1 MAKINRSKP
10 GAAISEY
17 LDRIQQNP
25 DIVRQSLTNEQNNLA
40 REYQAKVN
48 AALKEPIPFESESGF
63 GTQGVDFDLLE
74 GGRIQGDLAFDKDY
88 LNKRRDDYTSF
99 GGDVLRSLGKIG
111 TQLTVGVAA
120 GVATLVD
127 IPSAIYHVA
136 KGDFAENFEQN
147 PVAKYLNQVTDNF
160 EKLLTIQNGNGK
172 ASWLKWLGESSGSI
186 ASTASIMIPGM
197 VLSKVGKGVGAI
209 AGRAIGKFEEGLK
222 FANKLDRVMSA
233 TASEASKRSAIL
245 RIMRQHGANEAIVR
259 QAANAATLDEAVTIA
274 NAFKH
279 SNQFLSALETGAKIS
294 QKVEAA
300 IATVG
305 SRSVETLME
314 MNESMDQLRET
325 YGYGLVKKLDLH
337 RNGQL
342 SLEEDIDL
350 KLIYDIA
357 YDQYLQKNGI
367 SRLDVES
374 MSPEE
379 FAAFNEALDYEAIN
393 IAENFEKYDTLKNRF
408 GSVANSEINTVAL
421 KNMML
426 MLPEYFQFDKVYSLM
441 RNTGIQSAKNGFTK
455 FMADKGSKILYV
467 ASSEG
472 FEEGWQTA
480 ASLRAKDELI
490 KQLDLPD
497 HLYRDEIQKEVIDAA
512 ILGAIGGVAVGVGL
526 PAAYQLKQR
535 LSDRY
540 KLKKAAKEGKE
551 IAEDKLSE
559 EEEQAM
565 TEAENVE
572 VVDTEDVV
580 DVNAKVVEST
590 PIESSEQQN
599 QTEETKIPEPVESP
613 IVADNETEGVLA
625 KKAEEAHK
633 NIEKIELNEMS
644 FSEIEN
650 QLPIT
655 QAISYLVSNLATN
668 SNISNIEDILSK
680 LEDIQSTYIDQNQ
693 DELTRKTFT
702 ELIDE
707 LKKDLPDK
715 ISKNV
720 SEDENRSKANYNAL
734 LLSVNEVFNKFI
746 NQNLEDDLSR
756 IHQEQQIKSND
767 PVIVRNTKG
776 LIGNPITSEQLQYNI
791 LKRLSKQKKYAKYKD
806 VFESK
811 LSQLTEQDRKLF
823 EAVRSEIDI
832 EPYITTLLNDIQ
844 VKSVIGNL
852 IGQTGLTEQIS
863 ETIQD
868 LSVADVV
875 AKKVIN
881 NEQTTEDAKIDV
893 QNSEM
898 SEDSKKQEL
907 QDLEEYQK
915 YKDSLI
921 QVNDLVDRINNGLD
935 IPNDV
940 PNPILAKAIL
950 NSNISNKAELAYRLF
965 KGDLAKY
972 ISNFYKGFKIDTGNK
987 VLLDEI
993 RKEKQKDADIYLAD
1007 KLLNPQKLSDSDIL
1021 NLLQGIKN
1029 PLMLNNK
1036 DVLAFFNENLTKN
1049 ISKYKKSF
1057 LSLYFNMQEEVPSEI
1072 VKEIESFINE
1082 LNTNQITS
1090 STNEAQEL
1098 RDELD
1103 FKEPNNKPIN
1113 QDQISD
1119 FKNIGEQ
1126 IEIDGSKYGFISNGN
1141 EILIY
1146 DYSNSNIIPNNS
1158 FEAGAIVYLMPSTAI
1173 SEKSGIFNFIVDAFG
1188 EKKAVA
1194 FEETDKGINL
1204 YFTNPSSISK
1214 IEKETNDIVEEN
1226 NDFSLDTQSPYER
1239 FKNLFNSY
1247 IPKIK
1252 RSAVNPIQTN
1262 YRVILGE
1269 DYTVYTI
1276 QKNPNAR
1283 GSVEVRLEN
1292 NKTNQVEILRPEDI
1306 AQYFE
1311 DNNIDVSLLMN
1322 PKQDGLIIREFEL
1335 VPSINAYS
1343 NPEIEVSSD
1352 DFNIEDLPADTRS
1365 YYKEIFSFWSNILNK
1380 GINRG
1385 NFQVGYYE
1393 EAYDS
1398 KDRNIKELADLINDS
1413 DIVSVDKFSEYLEK
1427 FLSDG
1432 DKDAKL
1438 KALMEFPFNIT
1449 YTDGKI
1455 SSTVRV
1461 QNSYE
1466 VIDGKNIERINIR
1479 KELVKALWYKQNI
1492 DPNFEI
1498 DVNPISFSTQRVKS
1512 KNVTSPKTKVSDV
1525 SKSLL
1530 DKSTTSIITY
1540 DKNSETGY
1548 SEYSPSTNETIP
1560 FSGFK
1565 NNQYF
1570 TTGHVF
1576 LNFNIENQK
1585 HSIEVQGRKLSEKEA
1600 VLSLI
1605 SLLKNKDILKLYE
1618 VSKNKSIKIHGI
1630 EITRSDIDSFNES
1643 LKDKS
1648 IVLDVDYTDFYDS
1661 IQDKSR
1667 ALLRETKFGDISV
1680 LSNSVKRMTE
1690 QERKRRSIGSGQFVP
1705 IEIEYTD
1712 KGINLSYLPEGENQS
1727 PIIIE
1732 NIQNNPKELLT
1743 NKRLFDILV
1752 ASHIKVPLDLKY
1764 ILEHPDDY
1772 SLDNLSYPDM
1782 IQKGK
1787 RMLFSTQV
1795 DFTYSFD
1802 IIEKEKTNS
1811 KNKVKTSK
1819 QQNGDPTIKAPT
1831 VVETKSIEQTNIEE
1845 EQKEVSCPSQSGG
1858 VSHQSKP
1865 KSTNISE
1872 TRQAR
1877 RNKLKNLNI
1886 RK

>member
-197 VLSKVGKGVGAI
+197 ILSKVGKGVGAI
-209 AGRAIGKFEEGLK
+209 TGRAIGKFEEGLK

-233 TASEASKRSAIL
+233 TASEASKRSAVL

-259 QAANAATLDEAVTIA
+259 QVANAATLDEAVTIA

-279 SNQFLSALETGAKIS
+279 SNQFLSAIETGTKIS

-325 YGYGLVKKLDLH
+325 YSYGLVKKLDLH

-367 SRLDVES
+367 SRLDIER

-455 FMADKGSKILYV
+455 FMADKGSKVLYV

-472 FEEGWQTA
+472 FEEGWQTS

-497 HLYRDEIQKEVIDAA
+497 HLYKDEIQKEIIEAA
-512 ILGAIGGVAVGVGL
+512 VLGAIGGVAVGVGL

-580 DVNAKVVEST
+580 DVNAEVVEST
-590 PIESSEQQN
+590 PIESPEQQN
-599 QTEETKIPEPVESP
+599 QTEETKTPEPVESP

-668 SNISNIEDILSK
+668 SNISNVEDILSK
-680 LEDIQSTYIDQNQ
+680 LDDIQSTYINQNQ

-720 SEDENRSKANYNAL
+720 SEDENRSKTNYNAL

-746 NQNLEDDLSR
+746 NQNLEDDLNR

-823 EAVRSEIDI
+823 EVVRSEIDI

-852 IGQTGLTEQIS
+852 IVQTGLTEQIS

-875 AKKVIN
+875 AKKVVN

-921 QVNDLVDRINNGLD
+921 QVNDLVDRINDGLD

-940 PNPILAKAIL
+940 PSPILAKAIL
-950 NSNISNKAELAYRLF
+950 NSNIPNKAELAYRLF

-972 ISNFYKGFKIDTGNK
+972 ISDFYKGFKIDTGNK

-1007 KLLNPQKLSDSDIL
+1007 KLLDPKKLSDSDIL

-1057 LSLYFNMQEEVPSEI
+1057 LSLYFNMQEEVPSKI

-1126 IEIDGSKYGFISNGN
+1126 IEIDGSKYGFISNGS

-1173 SEKSGIFNFIVDAFG
+1173 SERSGIFNFIVDAFG

-1239 FKNLFNSY
+1239 FKNLFDSY

-1262 YRVILGE
+1262 YRVNLGE
-1269 DYTVYTI
+1269 DYTVYPI
-1276 QKNPNAR
+1276 QKTPNAR

-1311 DNNIDVSLLMN
+1311 DNNIDISSLMN

-1365 YYKEIFSFWSNILNK
+1365 YYEEIFSFWSNILNK

-1492 DPNFEI
+1492 NPNFEI

-1525 SKSLL
+1525 PKSLL

-1605 SLLKNKDILKLYE
+1605 SLLKNEDILKLYE
-1618 VSKNKSIKIHGI
+1618 ASKNKSIKVHDI
-1630 EITRSDIDSFNES
+1630 EITRSDIDSFSEL

-1667 ALLRETKFGDISV
+1667 ALLRKTKFGDISV

-1732 NIQNNPKELLT
+1732 NIQNNPRELLT
-1743 NKRLFDILV
+1743 NKRLFDILS
-1752 ASHIKVPLDLKY
+1752 ASHIKVPLDLNY
-1764 ILEHPDDY
+1764 ILEHSDDY

-1782 IQKGK
+1782 TQKGK

-1831 VVETKSIEQTNIEE
+1831 VIETKSIEQTNIEE

-1858 VSHQSKP
+1858 VSHQSKS

>member
-25 DIVRQSLTNEQNNLA
+25 DVVRQSLTNEQNNLA
-40 REYQAKVN
+40 REYQAEVN

-74 GGRIQGDLAFDKDY
+74 GGRIQGDLTFDKDY
-88 LNKRRDDYTSF
+88 LDKRRDDYTSF

-120 GVATLVD
+120 GVATLAD
-127 IPSAIYHVA
+127 IPSAVYHVA

-160 EKLLTIQNGNGK
+160 EKLLTIQNGNGN
-172 ASWLKWLGESSGSI
+172 ASWLKWIGESSGSF
-186 ASTASIMIPGM
+186 ASTASIIIPGM
-197 VLSKVGKGVGAI
+197 VLSKVGKGIGAI
-209 AGRAIGKFEEGLK
+209 AGRTIGKFEEGLK

-233 TASEASKRSAIL
+233 AASEASKRSAVL
-245 RIMRQHGANEAIVR
+245 RIMRQHGANEAIIR
-259 QAANAATLDEAVTIA
+259 QAANVATLDEAVTIA

-314 MNESMDQLRET
+314 MNESMDQLKET

-367 SRLDVES
+367 SRLDAER

-408 GSVANSEINTVAL
+408 GSVANSEINAVAL

-441 RNTGIQSAKNGFTK
+441 RNSGIQSAKNGFTK
-455 FMADKGSKILYV
+455 FMADKGSKVLYI

-497 HLYRDEIQKEVIDAA
+497 HLYKDEIQEEIIDAA

-540 KLKKAAKEGKE
+540 KLRKAAKEGKE
-551 IAEDKLSE
+551 IAGEKLSE
-559 EEEQAM
+559 DEEQAM
-565 TEAENVE
+565 AEAENVE
-572 VVDTEDVV
+572 VVDDKNVV
-580 DVNAKVVEST
+580 DVNAEVVEST

-599 QTEETKIPEPVESP
+599 QTEETKTPEPIESP

-668 SNISNIEDILSK
+668 SNISNIEDVLSK
-680 LEDIQSTYIDQNQ
+680 LDDIQSTYIDQNQ

-707 LKKDLPDK
+707 LKKDLPDR

-720 SEDENRSKANYNAL
+720 SENENRSKTNYNAL

-746 NQNLEDDLSR
+746 NQNLEDDLNR

-767 PVIVRNTKG
+767 PIIARSTKG
-776 LIGNPITSEQLQYNI
+776 LIGNQITSEQLQYNI
-791 LKRLSKQKKYAKYKD
+791 LKTLSKQKKYAKYKD

-811 LSQLTEQDRKLF
+811 LSQLTEQDNKLF
-823 EAVRSEIDI
+823 NAVKKSIDI
-832 EPYITTLLNDIQ
+832 GPYIITLLNDIQ

-852 IGQTGLTEQIS
+852 IGQTVLTEQIS

-875 AKKVIN
+875 AKKVVN
-881 NEQTTEDAKIDV
+881 NEQTIEDAKIDV

-907 QDLEEYQK
+907 KDLEEYQK

-940 PNPILAKAIL
+940 SNSILAKAIL
-950 NSNISNKAELAYRLF
+950 NSNITNKAELAYGLF

-972 ISNFYKGFKIDTGNK
+972 ISDFYKEFKIDTGNK
-987 VLLDEI
+987 ILLDEI
-993 RKEKQKDADIYLAD
+993 RKEKQKDSDIYLAD
-1007 KLLNPQKLSDSDIL
+1007 KLLNPKKLSDSDIL

-1029 PLMLNNK
+1029 HLMLNNK

-1049 ISKYKKSF
+1049 INKYKKSF
-1057 LSLYFNMQEEVPSEI
+1057 LSLYFNMQEEVPSKI

-1082 LNTNQITS
+1082 LNINQITS

-1126 IEIDGSKYGFISNGN
+1126 IEIDGSKYGFISNGS

-1158 FEAGAIVYLMPSTAI
+1158 FEAGAIVYSMPSTAV

-1239 FKNLFNSY
+1239 FKNLFDSY

-1262 YRVILGE
+1262 YRVNLGE
-1269 DYTVYTI
+1269 DYTVYPI
-1276 QKNPNAR
+1276 QKDPNIK

-1311 DNNIDVSLLMN
+1311 DNNIDVSSLMN
-1322 PKQDGLIIREFEL
+1322 PRQDGLIIREFEL

-1352 DFNIEDLPADTRS
+1352 NFNIEDLPDDIRS
-1365 YYKEIFSFWSNILNK
+1365 YYEEIFSFWSNILNK
-1380 GINRG
+1380 GINKG
-1385 NFQVGYYE
+1385 NFQVGYYDE
-1393 EAYDS
+1393 VYSS
-1398 KDRNIKELADLINDS
+1398 KDKNVKELADLINDK
-1413 DIVSVDKFSEYLEK
+1413 DIISINKFSEYLER

-1432 DKDAKL
+1432 DKDVKL

-1479 KELVKALWYKQNI
+1479 KELIKALWYKQNI

-1585 HSIEVQGRKLSEKEA
+1585 HSIEVQGRKLFEKEA

-1605 SLLKNKDILKLYE
+1605 SLLKNEDILKLYE
-1618 VSKNKSIKIHGI
+1618 ASKNKPIKVHGI
-1630 EITRSDIDSFNES
+1630 EITRSDIDSFNEL

-1690 QERKRRSIGSGQFVP
+1690 QERKRRSIGSSQFVP

-1712 KGINLSYLPEGENQS
+1712 KGINLSYLPEGESQS

-1732 NIQNNPKELLT
+1732 NVQSNPKTLLT
-1743 NKRLFDILV
+1743 NKRLFDILA
-1752 ASHIKVPLDLKY
+1752 ASHIKVPLDLNY
-1764 ILEHPDDY
+1764 ILEHSDDY

-1782 IQKGK
+1782 TQKGK

-1845 EQKEVSCPSQSGG
+1845 EQKEVSCPGELGG
-1858 VSHQSKP
+1858 VSHQSKS

>member
-120 GVATLVD
+120 GVATLAD

-160 EKLLTIQNGNGK
+160 EKLLTIQNGNGR

-233 TASEASKRSAIL
+233 TASEISKRSAVL

-259 QAANAATLDEAVTIA
+259 QAANAATLDEAVAIA

-279 SNQFLSALETGAKIS
+279 SNQFLSAIETGAKIS

-367 SRLDVES
+367 SRLDVER

-455 FMADKGSKILYV
+455 FMADKGSKVLYV

-472 FEEGWQTA
+472 FEEGWQTS

-497 HLYRDEIQKEVIDAA
+497 HLYKDEIQKEIVDAA

-551 IAEDKLSE
+551 IAEEKLSE
-559 EEEQAM
+559 DEEQAM

-572 VVDTEDVV
+572 VIDNENVV
-580 DVNAKVVEST
+580 DVNAEVVEST
-590 PIESSEQQN
+590 PVESSEQQN
-599 QTEETKIPEPVESP
+599 QTEETKTTEPVESP
-613 IVADNETEGVLA
+613 IMADNEAEGVLA

-668 SNISNIEDILSK
+668 SNISNVEDILSK
-680 LEDIQSTYIDQNQ
+680 LDDIQSTYIDQNQ

-715 ISKNV
+715 IYKNV
-720 SEDENRSKANYNAL
+720 SEDENRSKTNYNAL

-746 NQNLEDDLSR
+746 NQNLEDDLNR

-767 PVIVRNTKG
+767 PVIVKNTKG

-875 AKKVIN
+875 AKKVVN

-921 QVNDLVDRINNGLD
+921 QVNDLVDRINDGLD

-950 NSNISNKAELAYRLF
+950 NSNIPNKAELSYRFF
-965 KGDLAKY
+965 KGNLAKY
-972 ISNFYKGFKIDTGNK
+972 ISDFYKGFKIDTGNK

-1057 LSLYFNMQEEVPSEI
+1057 LSLYFNMQEKVPSKI

-1090 STNEAQEL
+1090 STSEAQEL

-1126 IEIDGSKYGFISNGN
+1126 IEIGGSRYGFISNGS

-1173 SEKSGIFNFIVDAFG
+1173 SERSGIFNFIVDAFG

-1226 NDFSLDTQSPYER
+1226 NDFSLDTQSPYKR
-1239 FKNLFNSY
+1239 FKNLFDSY

-1262 YRVILGE
+1262 YRVNLGE
-1269 DYTVYTI
+1269 DYTIYPI
-1276 QKNPNAR
+1276 QKDPNTR
-1283 GSVEVRLEN
+1283 GFVEVRLEN

-1343 NPEIEVSSD
+1343 NPEIDVSSD
-1352 DFNIEDLPADTRS
+1352 NFNIEDLPADIRS
-1365 YYKEIFSFWSNILNK
+1365 YYEEIFSFWSNILNK
-1380 GINRG
+1380 GIDKG
-1385 NFQVGYYE
+1385 NFQVGYYDE
-1393 EAYDS
+1393 VYNS
-1398 KDRNIKELADLINDS
+1398 KDKNVKELADLINDR
-1413 DIVSVDKFSEYLEK
+1413 DIISINKFSEYLER

-1455 SSTVRV
+1455 SPTVRV

-1479 KELVKALWYKQNI
+1479 KELIKALWYKQNI
-1492 DPNFEI
+1492 DSNFEI
-1498 DVNPISFSTQRVKS
+1498 VVNPISFSTQRVKS
-1512 KNVTSPKTKVSDV
+1512 KNVTSPKTKVSDI

-1605 SLLKNKDILKLYE
+1605 SLLKNEDILKLYE
-1618 VSKNKSIKIHGI
+1618 AANSKPIKVHGI

-1648 IVLDVDYTDFYDS
+1648 IVLDVDYTDFYNS
-1661 IQDKSR
+1661 LQDKSR
-1667 ALLRETKFGDISV
+1667 TLLRKSKFGDISV

-1690 QERKRRSIGSGQFVP
+1690 QEQKRRSIGSGQFVP

-1727 PIIIE
+1727 PIIIK
-1732 NIQNNPKELLT
+1732 NVQNNPKALLT

-1764 ILEHPDDY
+1764 ILEHSDDY

-1782 IQKGK
+1782 TQKGK

-1858 VSHQSKP
+1858 VSHQSKS

>member
-120 GVATLVD
+120 GVATLAD

-160 EKLLTIQNGNGK
+160 EKLLTIQNGNGR

-222 FANKLDRVMSA
+222 FANKLDRVMYA
-233 TASEASKRSAIL
+233 TASEASKRSAVL

-259 QAANAATLDEAVTIA
+259 QAANAATLDETVAIA

-279 SNQFLSALETGAKIS
+279 SNQFLSALETGTKIS

-367 SRLDVES
+367 SRLDVER

-426 MLPEYFQFDKVYSLM
+426 VLPEYFQFDKVYSLM

-455 FMADKGSKILYV
+455 FMADKGSKVLYV

-472 FEEGWQTA
+472 FEEGWQTS

-497 HLYRDEIQKEVIDAA
+497 HLYKDEIQKEIIDAA

-551 IAEDKLSE
+551 IAEEKLSE
-559 EEEQAM
+559 DEEQAM

-572 VVDTEDVV
+572 VVDNEDVV
-580 DVNAKVVEST
+580 DVNTEVVEST
-590 PIESSEQQN
+590 PVENFEQQN
-599 QTEETKIPEPVESP
+599 QTEETQTTEPVESP
-613 IVADNETEGVLA
+613 IVANNEAEGVLA

-668 SNISNIEDILSK
+668 SNISNVEDILSK
-680 LEDIQSTYIDQNQ
+680 LDDIQSTYIDQNQ

-720 SEDENRSKANYNAL
+720 SEDENRSKTNYNAL

-746 NQNLEDDLSR
+746 NQNLEDDLNR

-823 EAVRSEIDI
+823 EAVRSEVDI

-875 AKKVIN
+875 AKKVVN

-950 NSNISNKAELAYRLF
+950 NSNIANKAELAYRFF

-972 ISNFYKGFKIDTGNK
+972 ISDFYKGFKIDTGNK

-1072 VKEIESFINE
+1072 VKEIDSFINE

-1126 IEIDGSKYGFISNGN
+1126 IEIDGSKYGFISNGS

-1173 SEKSGIFNFIVDAFG
+1173 SERSGIFNFIVDAFG

-1226 NDFSLDTQSPYER
+1226 NDFSLDTQSPYKR
-1239 FKNLFNSY
+1239 FKNLFDSY

-1262 YRVILGE
+1262 YRINLGE
-1269 DYTVYTI
+1269 DYTVYPI
-1276 QKNPNAR
+1276 QKDPNTS
-1283 GSVEVRLEN
+1283 GSIEVRLEN

-1343 NPEIEVSSD
+1343 NPEIDVSSD
-1352 DFNIEDLPADTRS
+1352 NFNIEDLSADIRS
-1365 YYKEIFSFWSNILNK
+1365 YYEEIFSFWSNILNK
-1380 GINRG
+1380 GIDKG
-1385 NFQVGYYE
+1385 NFQVGYYDE
-1393 EAYDS
+1393 VYNS
-1398 KDRNIKELADLINDS
+1398 KDKNVKELADLINDR
-1413 DIVSVDKFSEYLEK
+1413 DIISINKFSEYLER

-1479 KELVKALWYKQNI
+1479 KELIKALWYKQNI

-1498 DVNPISFSTQRVKS
+1498 VVNPISFSTQRVKS

-1605 SLLKNKDILKLYE
+1605 SLLKNEDILKLYE
-1618 VSKNKSIKIHGI
+1618 ASKNKPIKVHGI

-1661 IQDKSR
+1661 LQDKSR
-1667 ALLRETKFGDISV
+1667 TLLRKAKFGDISV
-1680 LSNSVKRMTE
+1680 LSNSAKRMTE

-1712 KGINLSYLPEGENQS
+1712 KGINLSYLPEGENQN

-1732 NIQNNPKELLT
+1732 DIQSNPKALLT

-1764 ILEHPDDY
+1764 ILEHSDDY
-1772 SLDNLSYPDM
+1772 SLDNLSYPD
-1782 IQKGK
+1782 ITQKGK

-1831 VVETKSIEQTNIEE
+1831 TVETKSIEQINIEE

-1858 VSHQSKP
+1858 VSHQSKS

>member
-1 MAKINRSKP
+1 MAKTKKELEDILHKSLSDGTFRENVRNTFNAMAEESKRKRLESFGEYVPVKDITTDYGKFKYDNELSGSGYINDALLYDQK
-10 GAAISEY
+10 E
-17 LDRIQQNP
+17 LDK
-25 DIVRQSLTNEQNNLA
+25 A
-40 REYQAKVN
+40 RDN
-48 AALKEPIPFESESGF
+48 
-63 GTQGVDFDLLE
+63 
-74 GGRIQGDLAFDKDY
+74 
-88 LNKRRDDYTSF
+88 YTSF

-120 GVATLVD
+120 GVATLAD
-127 IPSAIYHVA
+127 IPSAVYHVA

-160 EKLLTIQNGNGK
+160 EKLLTIQNGNGN
-172 ASWLKWLGESSGSI
+172 ASWLKWIGESSGSI

-197 VLSKVGKGVGAI
+197 VLSKVGKGIGAI

-233 TASEASKRSAIL
+233 AASEASKRSAVL

-279 SNQFLSALETGAKIS
+279 SNQFLSAIETGAKIS

-342 SLEEDIDL
+342 SMDDDIDL

-367 SRLDVES
+367 SRLDAER

-408 GSVANSEINTVAL
+408 GSVANSEINAVAL

-441 RNTGIQSAKNGFTK
+441 RKTGMQSAKNGFTK
-455 FMADKGSKILYV
+455 FMADKGSKVLYV
-467 ASSEG
+467 AASEG

-497 HLYRDEIQKEVIDAA
+497 HLYKDEIQKEIIDAA
-512 ILGAIGGVAVGVGL
+512 ILGALGGVAVGVVL
-526 PAAYQLKQR
+526 PAAYQLKQH

-540 KLKKAAKEGKE
+540 KLRKAAKEGKE
-551 IAEDKLSE
+551 IAGEKLSE
-559 EEEQAM
+559 DEEQAM
-565 TEAENVE
+565 AEAENVE
-572 VVDTEDVV
+572 VVDNEDVI
-580 DVNAKVVEST
+580 DVNAEVVEST

-599 QTEETKIPEPVESP
+599 QTEETKTPEPIESP

-668 SNISNIEDILSK
+668 SNISNVDDILSK
-680 LEDIQSTYIDQNQ
+680 LDDIQSTYIDQNQ

-707 LKKDLPDK
+707 LKKDLPER

-720 SEDENRSKANYNAL
+720 SENENRSKTNYNAL

-767 PVIVRNTKG
+767 PSVVRSTKG

-791 LKRLSKQKKYAKYKD
+791 LKRLSKQKKYANYKD
-806 VFESK
+806 VFETK
-811 LSQLTEQDRKLF
+811 LNQLTEQDNNLF
-823 EAVRSEIDI
+823 NSVNRVIDLN
-832 EPYITTLLNDIQ
+832 PYVTTLLNDIQ

-852 IGQTGLTEQIS
+852 INQTGLTEQIS
-863 ETIQD
+863 GAIQD
-868 LSVADVV
+868 ISAADVV
-875 AKKVIN
+875 AKKVVSGN
-881 NEQTTEDAKIDV
+881 QTVEDAKVDV

-898 SEDSKKQEL
+898 SEDAKKQEL
-907 QDLEEYQK
+907 KDLEEYQK

-935 IPNDV
+935 IPSDV
-940 PNPILAKAIL
+940 SNSILAKAIL
-950 NSNISNKAELAYRLF
+950 NSNITNKAELAYGLF

-972 ISNFYKGFKIDTGNK
+972 ISDFYKEFKIDTGNK
-987 VLLDEI
+987 ILLDEI
-993 RKEKQKDADIYLAD
+993 RKEKQKDSDIYLAD
-1007 KLLNPQKLSDSDIL
+1007 KLLNPKKLSDSDIL

-1057 LSLYFNMQEEVPSEI
+1057 LSLYFNMQEEVPSKI

-1126 IEIDGSKYGFISNGN
+1126 IEIDGSKYGFISNGS

-1158 FEAGAIVYLMPSTAI
+1158 FEAGAIVYSMPSTAI
-1173 SEKSGIFNFIVDAFG
+1173 SEKSGIFNFVVDAFG

-1239 FKNLFNSY
+1239 FKNLFDSY

-1262 YRVILGE
+1262 YRVNLGE
-1269 DYTVYTI
+1269 DYNVYPI
-1276 QKNPNAR
+1276 QKDPNVK

-1311 DNNIDVSLLMN
+1311 DNNIDVSSLMN

-1343 NPEIEVSSD
+1343 NPEIDVPSD
-1352 DFNIEDLPADTRS
+1352 NFSIEDLPADIRS
-1365 YYKEIFSFWSNILNK
+1365 YYEEIFSFWSNILNK
-1380 GINRG
+1380 GINKG
-1385 NFQVGYYE
+1385 NFQVGYYDE
-1393 EAYDS
+1393 VYSS
-1398 KDRNIKELADLINDS
+1398 KDKNVKELADLINDK
-1413 DIVSVDKFSEYLEK
+1413 DIISVNKFSEYLER

-1432 DKDAKL
+1432 DKDVKL

-1479 KELVKALWYKQNI
+1479 KELIKALWYKQNI

-1605 SLLKNKDILKLYE
+1605 SLLKNEDILKLYE
-1618 VSKNKSIKIHGI
+1618 ASKNKPIKVHGI
-1630 EITRSDIDSFNES
+1630 EITRSDIDSFNEL

-1690 QERKRRSIGSGQFVP
+1690 QERKRRSIGSSQFVP

-1712 KGINLSYLPEGENQS
+1712 KGINLSYLPEGESQS

-1732 NIQNNPKELLT
+1732 NVQSNPKALLT
-1743 NKRLFDILV
+1743 NKRLFDILA
-1752 ASHIKVPLDLKY
+1752 ASHIKVPLDLNY
-1764 ILEHPDDY
+1764 ILEHSDDY

-1782 IQKGK
+1782 TQKGK

-1802 IIEKEKTNS
+1802 IIEKKKTNS

-1845 EQKEVSCPSQSGG
+1845 EQKEVSCPGELGG
-1858 VSHQSKP
+1858 VSHQSKS

>member
-48 AALKEPIPFESESGF
+48 AALKEPIPFESEFGF

-197 VLSKVGKGVGAI
+197 ALSKVGKGVGAI

-233 TASEASKRSAIL
+233 TASEASKRSAVL

-259 QAANAATLDEAVTIA
+259 QAANAATLDEVVTIA

-279 SNQFLSALETGAKIS
+279 SNQFLSAIETGTKIS

-342 SLEEDIDL
+342 SLEKDIDL

-367 SRLDVES
+367 SRLDVER

-408 GSVANSEINTVAL
+408 GSVANSKINTVAL

-455 FMADKGSKILYV
+455 FMADKGSKVLYV

-472 FEEGWQTA
+472 FEEGWQTS

-497 HLYRDEIQKEVIDAA
+497 HLYKDEIQKEIIDAA
-512 ILGAIGGVAVGVGL
+512 ILGSIGGVAVGIGL

-551 IAEDKLSE
+551 IAEEKLSE
-559 EEEQAM
+559 DEEQAM

-572 VVDTEDVV
+572 VVGNEDVV
-580 DVNAKVVEST
+580 DVNAEVVEST

-599 QTEETKIPEPVESP
+599 QTEETKTPEPVESP

-655 QAISYLVSNLATN
+655 QAISYLVSNLSTN
-668 SNISNIEDILSK
+668 SNISNIEDISSK
-680 LEDIQSTYIDQNQ
+680 LDDIQSTYIDQNQ

-720 SEDENRSKANYNAL
+720 SEDENRSKTNYNAL

-746 NQNLEDDLSR
+746 NQNLEDDLTR

-844 VKSVIGNL
+844 VKSVIGDL

-875 AKKVIN
+875 AKKVVN

-921 QVNDLVDRINNGLD
+921 QVNDLVDRINDGLD

-950 NSNISNKAELAYRLF
+950 NSNITNKAELAYRFF

-972 ISNFYKGFKIDTGNK
+972 ISDFYKGFKIDTGNK

-1007 KLLNPQKLSDSDIL
+1007 KLLNPQKLSDSDIF

-1126 IEIDGSKYGFISNGN
+1126 IEISGSKYGFISNGS

-1158 FEAGAIVYLMPSTAI
+1158 FEAGAIVYSMPSTAI
-1173 SEKSGIFNFIVDAFG
+1173 SERSGIFNFIVDAFG

-1226 NDFSLDTQSPYER
+1226 NDFSLDTQSPYKR
-1239 FKNLFNSY
+1239 FKNLFDSY

-1252 RSAVNPIQTN
+1252 RSAVNPIQTS
-1262 YRVILGE
+1262 YRVNLGD
-1269 DYTVYTI
+1269 DYTVYPI
-1276 QKNPNAR
+1276 QKDPNTS

-1311 DNNIDVSLLMN
+1311 DNNIDVSSLMN

-1343 NPEIEVSSD
+1343 NPEIEVPSD
-1352 DFNIEDLPADTRS
+1352 DFNIKDLPADTRS

-1393 EAYDS
+1393 EVYDS

-1413 DIVSVDKFSEYLEK
+1413 DIVSVDKFSEYLEM

-1585 HSIEVQGRKLSEKEA
+1585 HSIEVQGRKLTEKEA

-1605 SLLKNKDILKLYE
+1605 SLLKNEDILKLYE
-1618 VSKNKSIKIHGI
+1618 ASKNKPIKVHGI

-1690 QERKRRSIGSGQFVP
+1690 QEQKRRSIGSGQFVP

-1727 PIIIE
+1727 PIIIK
-1732 NIQNNPKELLT
+1732 NVQSNPKALLT

-1752 ASHIKVPLDLKY
+1752 ASHIKVPLDLNY
-1764 ILEHPDDY
+1764 ILEHSDDY

-1782 IQKGK
+1782 NQKGK

-1858 VSHQSKP
+1858 VSHQSKS

>member
-1 MAKINRSKP
+1 MAKINRDKP
-10 GAAISEY
+10 GFAISEY
-17 LDRIQQNP
+17 LDRIHQNS
-25 DIVRQSLTNEQNNLA
+25 DVVRQSLTNEQNNLA
-40 REYQAKVN
+40 REYQSKVN

-88 LNKRRDDYTSF
+88 LDKRRDDYTTF

-111 TQLTVGVAA
+111 SELTIGTAA
-120 GVATLVD
+120 GLATLVD
-127 IPSAIYHVA
+127 IFPAAYHLV

-160 EKLLTIQNGNGK
+160 DKLLTIQNGNGNMT
-172 ASWLKWLGESSGSI
+172 WLKWIGESSGSI
-186 ASTASIMIPGM
+186 ASTASIMIPG
-197 VLSKVGKGVGAI
+197 LIFAKAGRGIGRL

-222 FANKLDRVMSA
+222 FANKIDKAMSA
-233 TASEASKRSAIL
+233 AASESSKRSAIL
-245 RIMRQHGANEAIVR
+245 RIMRQYGANEAIIG

-279 SNQFLSALETGAKIS
+279 SNQFLSAIETGGKIS

-305 SRSVETLME
+305 SRAVETLME
-314 MNESMDQLRET
+314 MNDSMDQLKET

-342 SLEEDIDL
+342 SIDDDVDL

-357 YDQYLQKNGI
+357 YDQFLQKNGML
-367 SRLDVES
+367 RLDVEG

-379 FAAFNEALDYEAIN
+379 FAEFNDALDLEAIN

-426 MLPEYFQFDKVYSLM
+426 MLPEYFQFDKIYSLM
-441 RNTGIQSAKNGFTK
+441 RKTGMQSAKNGFTK
-455 FMADKGSKILYV
+455 FMADKGSKVLYV

-472 FEEGWQTA
+472 FEEGWQTS

-497 HLYRDEIQKEVIDAA
+497 HLYKDEIQKEIIDAA

-526 PAAYQLKQR
+526 PAVYQLKQR

-540 KLKKAAKEGKE
+540 KFKKAAKEGKE
-551 IAEDKLSE
+551 IAEEKLSE
-559 EEEQAM
+559 DQEQTT
-565 TEAENVE
+565 TEAGNVE
-572 VVDTEDVV
+572 VVDNENVV
-580 DVNAKVVEST
+580 DVNPEVTEST
-590 PIESSEQQN
+590 PIKTDVEQK
-599 QTEETKIPEPVESP
+599 EDVIPEPIETP
-613 IVADNETEGVLA
+613 IVANNEEDGVFA
-625 KKAEEAHK
+625 KKAEEANK
-633 NIEKIELNEMS
+633 NIEIIEQNDIS
-644 FSEIEN
+644 FSEIED

-655 QAISYLVSNLATN
+655 QAISYLVSNLVTN
-668 SNISNIEDILSK
+668 SNILNIDGVLSK
-680 LEDIQSTYIDQNQ
+680 LDDIQSTYIDQNQ

-702 ELIDE
+702 ELISE
-707 LKKDLPDK
+707 LKKDFPERA
-715 ISKNV
+715 SKNI
-720 SEDENRSKANYNAL
+720 SENENRSKTNYNTL

-746 NQNLEDDLSR
+746 NQNLEDDLNK

-767 PVIVRNTKG
+767 PLVVRDTKG

-806 VFESK
+806 IFESK
-811 LSQLTEQDRKLF
+811 LNQLTEQDKKLF

-844 VKSVIGNL
+844 VKSVISNL
-852 IGQTGLTEQIS
+852 INQTGLTEQIS
-863 ETIQD
+863 GAIQD
-868 LSVADVV
+868 ISAADVV

-881 NEQTTEDAKIDV
+881 ENQTIEDAKVDV
-893 QNSEM
+893 QSSEM
-898 SEDSKKQEL
+898 SEDAKAQEL
-907 QDLEEYQK
+907 KDLEEYQK

-921 QVNDLVDRINNGLD
+921 QVNDLVDQINSGLPINFD
-935 IPNDV
+935 NISK
-940 PNPILAKAIL
+940 PILAKAIL
-950 NSNISNKAELAYRLF
+950 NSNIPNKAELAYRHF
-965 KGDLAKY
+965 GGDLNKY
-972 ISNFYKGFKIDTGNK
+972 TADFYEGFKIDTGNK

-993 RKEKQKDADIYLAD
+993 RKEKRKDADIYLSD
-1007 KLLNPQKLSDSDIL
+1007 KLLNPNKLSDSDIL

-1029 PLMLNNK
+1029 PLMLNNR
-1036 DVLAFFNENLTKN
+1036 DVLRFFNENLTKN

-1057 LSLYFNMQEEVPSEI
+1057 LSLYFNMQEEISSEI

-1090 STNEAQEL
+1090 STKEAQEL
-1098 RDELD
+1098 CDELD
-1103 FKEPNNKPIN
+1103 FQEPNNKPIKRN
-1113 QDQISD
+1113 QISD

-1126 IEIDGSKYGFISNGN
+1126 IEISGSKYGFISNGN

-1146 DYSNSNIIPNNS
+1146 DYTNGNILPNNS
-1158 FEAGAIVYLMPSTAI
+1158 FEAGVVVHLIQSTAI
-1173 SEKSGIFNFIVDAFG
+1173 SEKSGIFNFIIDAFE

-1204 YFTNPSSISK
+1204 YFTDPSSISK
-1214 IEKETNDIVEEN
+1214 IEKETSNIVEEE

-1239 FKNLFNSY
+1239 FKNIFNSY

-1262 YRVILGE
+1262 YRINLGE
-1269 DYTVYTI
+1269 DYTIYPI
-1276 QKNPNAR
+1276 QKDPNTR
-1283 GSVEVRLEN
+1283 GYVEVRLEN

-1311 DNNIDVSLLMN
+1311 NNNIDVSQLMN

-1343 NPEIEVSSD
+1343 NPEIDVPSD
-1352 DFNIEDLPADTRS
+1352 NFDIKDLPSDTKS
-1365 YYKEIFSFWSNILNK
+1365 YYQEIFSFWSNILNK
-1380 GINRG
+1380 GINKG
-1385 NFQVGYYE
+1385 TFQVEYYK
-1393 EAYDS
+1393 EAYNN
-1398 KDRNIKELADLINDS
+1398 KDKNIQELAKLINDG
-1413 DIVSVDKFSEYLEK
+1413 DIISINGFNEYLER
-1427 FLSDG
+1427 FLQEG
-1432 DKDAKL
+1432 DKEAKL

-1466 VIDGKNIERINIR
+1466 VVDGKNTERINIR
-1479 KELVKALWYKQNI
+1479 KELVKALWYKKNI

-1498 DVNPISFSTQRVKS
+1498 YVNPISYSTQRVKS
-1512 KNVTSPKTKVSDV
+1512 KNITGAKTKISDV

-1548 SEYSPSTNETIP
+1548 SEYSPTTNKIIP

-1576 LNFNIENQK
+1576 LNFNIENQR
-1585 HSIEVQGRKLSEKEA
+1585 HSIEVQGRKLTEKET

-1605 SLLKNKDILKLYE
+1605 SLLKEEDILKLYE
-1618 VSKNKSIKIHGI
+1618 NSKNKSIKIHGI
-1630 EITRSDIDSFNES
+1630 EITRSDIESFNEL

-1648 IVLDVDYTDFYDS
+1648 IVLDIDYTDFYNS

-1667 ALLRETKFGDISV
+1667 SLLSKSKFGDISV
-1680 LSNSVKRMTE
+1680 FSNSVKRMTD

-1712 KGINLSYLPEGENQS
+1712 KGINLSYLPEENNQN
-1727 PIIIE
+1727 PVIIK
-1732 NIQNNPKELLT
+1732 NIQSNPRELLT
-1743 NKRLFDILV
+1743 NKRLFDILSL
-1752 ASHIKVPLDLKY
+1752 SHIKAPLDLSY
-1764 ILEHPDDY
+1764 ILEHSDDY
-1772 SLDNLSYPDM
+1772 VLDNLSYPDM
-1782 IQKGK
+1782 TQNGK
-1787 RMLFSTQV
+1787 RLLFSTQV

-1802 IIEKEKTNS
+1802 VIEKKKTNS
-1811 KNKVKTSK
+1811 KNKVKTSN
-1819 QQNGDPTIKAPT
+1819 QQNGDPTIQAPT

-1845 EQKEVSCPSQSGG
+1845 EQREVSCPRES
-1858 VSHQSKP
+1858 VKISHQSKS
-1865 KSTNISE
+1865 KNTNVSE
-1872 TRQAR
+1872 VRQER
-1877 RNKLKNLNI
+1877 KNKLKNLKI

>member
-1 MAKINRSKP
+1 MAKINRSNS

-120 GVATLVD
+120 GVATLAD

-233 TASEASKRSAIL
+233 TASEASKRSAVL

-342 SLEEDIDL
+342 SLEEDVDL

-367 SRLDVES
+367 SRLDVER

-455 FMADKGSKILYV
+455 FMADKGSKVLYV

-472 FEEGWQTA
+472 FEEGWQTS

-497 HLYRDEIQKEVIDAA
+497 HLYKDEIQKEIIDAA
-512 ILGAIGGVAVGVGL
+512 VLGAIGGVAVGVGL

-551 IAEDKLSE
+551 VAEEKLSE
-559 EEEQAM
+559 DEEQAM

-572 VVDTEDVV
+572 VVDNEGVV
-580 DVNAKVVEST
+580 DVNAEVVEST

-599 QTEETKIPEPVESP
+599 QTEETKTPEPVESP

-668 SNISNIEDILSK
+668 SNISNVEDILSK
-680 LEDIQSTYIDQNQ
+680 LDDIQSTYIDQNQ
-693 DELTRKTFT
+693 DGLTRKTFT

-720 SEDENRSKANYNAL
+720 SEDENRSKTNYNAL

-767 PVIVRNTKG
+767 PVIIRNTKG

-844 VKSVIGNL
+844 VKSVIGDL

-875 AKKVIN
+875 AKKVVN

-921 QVNDLVDRINNGLD
+921 QVNDLVDRINDGLD

-950 NSNISNKAELAYRLF
+950 NSNIPNKVKLAYRLF

-972 ISNFYKGFKIDTGNK
+972 ISDFYKGFKIDTGNK

-1007 KLLNPQKLSDSDIL
+1007 KLLNPKKLSDSDIL

-1126 IEIDGSKYGFISNGN
+1126 IEISGSKYGFISNGS

-1173 SEKSGIFNFIVDAFG
+1173 SERSGIFNFIVDAFG

-1194 FEETDKGINL
+1194 FEETNKGINL

-1214 IEKETNDIVEEN
+1214 IEKETNDIIEEN
-1226 NDFSLDTQSPYER
+1226 NDFSLDTQSPYKR
-1239 FKNLFNSY
+1239 FKNLFDSY

-1262 YRVILGE
+1262 YRVNLGD
-1269 DYTVYTI
+1269 DYTVYPI
-1276 QKNPNAR
+1276 QKDPNTS

-1311 DNNIDVSLLMN
+1311 DNNMDVSSLMN

-1343 NPEIEVSSD
+1343 NPRIEVPSD

-1365 YYKEIFSFWSNILNK
+1365 YYEEIFSFWSNILNK

-1393 EAYDS
+1393 EVYDS

-1449 YTDGKI
+1449 YTDGEI

-1492 DPNFEI
+1492 DSNFEI

-1605 SLLKNKDILKLYE
+1605 SLLKNEDILKLYE
-1618 VSKNKSIKIHGI
+1618 ASKSKPIKVHDI
-1630 EITRSDIDSFNES
+1630 EIIRSDIDSFNES

-1667 ALLRETKFGDISV
+1667 ALLRKAKFGDISV

-1712 KGINLSYLPEGENQS
+1712 KGINLSYLPEGENQN
-1727 PIIIE
+1727 PIIIKD
-1732 NIQNNPKELLT
+1732 IQSNPKALLT

-1764 ILEHPDDY
+1764 ILEHSDDY
-1772 SLDNLSYPDM
+1772 SLDNLSYPDTT
-1782 IQKGK
+1782 QKGK

-1858 VSHQSKP
+1858 VSHQSKS

>member
-1 MAKINRSKP
+1 MAKINKSKP

-74 GGRIQGDLAFDKDY
+74 GGRIQGDLAFDKNY

-120 GVATLVD
+120 GVATLAD
-127 IPSAIYHVA
+127 IPSAIYHVS

-160 EKLLTIQNGNGK
+160 EKLLTIQNGNGR

-233 TASEASKRSAIL
+233 TVSEASKRSAVL

-279 SNQFLSALETGAKIS
+279 SNQFLSALETGTKIS

-325 YGYGLVKKLDLH
+325 YGYGLVKKLDLY

-367 SRLDVES
+367 SRLDVEK

-441 RNTGIQSAKNGFTK
+441 RNTGMQSAKNGFTK
-455 FMADKGSKILYV
+455 FMADKGSKVLYV

-472 FEEGWQTA
+472 FEEGWQTS

-497 HLYRDEIQKEVIDAA
+497 HLYKDEIQKEIIDAA

-526 PAAYQLKQR
+526 PAVYQLKQR

-540 KLKKAAKEGKE
+540 KLKKAAKKGKE
-551 IAEDKLSE
+551 IAEEKLSE
-559 EEEQAM
+559 DEEQAM

-572 VVDTEDVV
+572 VVDNEDVV
-580 DVNAKVVEST
+580 DVNAEVVESI
-590 PIESSEQQN
+590 PVESSEQQN
-599 QTEETKIPEPVESP
+599 QTEETKTSELVESP
-613 IVADNETEGVLA
+613 IVADNEAEGVLA

-668 SNISNIEDILSK
+668 SNISNVEDILSK
-680 LEDIQSTYIDQNQ
+680 LNDIQSTYIDQNQ

-720 SEDENRSKANYNAL
+720 SEDENRSKTNYNAL

-746 NQNLEDDLSR
+746 NQNLEDDLTR

-875 AKKVIN
+875 AKKVVN

-921 QVNDLVDRINNGLD
+921 QVNDLVDRINDGLD

-950 NSNISNKAELAYRLF
+950 NSNIPNKAELAYRLF

-972 ISNFYKGFKIDTGNK
+972 ISDFYKGFKIDTGNK

-1007 KLLNPQKLSDSDIL
+1007 KLLNPKKLSDSDIL

-1126 IEIDGSKYGFISNGN
+1126 IEISGSKYGFISNGS

-1204 YFTNPSSISK
+1204 YFTNSSSISK

-1226 NDFSLDTQSPYER
+1226 NDFSLDTQSPYKR
-1239 FKNLFNSY
+1239 FKNLFDSY

-1262 YRVILGE
+1262 YRVNLGE
-1269 DYTVYTI
+1269 DYTVYPI
-1276 QKNPNAR
+1276 QKDPNTN

-1343 NPEIEVSSD
+1343 NPEIDVSSD
-1352 DFNIEDLPADTRS
+1352 NFNIEDLPADIRS
-1365 YYKEIFSFWSNILNK
+1365 YYEEIFSFWSNILNK
-1380 GINRG
+1380 GINKG
-1385 NFQVGYYE
+1385 NFQVGYYDE
-1393 EAYDS
+1393 VYNS
-1398 KDRNIKELADLINDS
+1398 KDKNVKELADLINDR
-1413 DIVSVDKFSEYLEK
+1413 DIISINKFNEYLER

-1479 KELVKALWYKQNI
+1479 KELIKALWYKQNI
-1492 DPNFEI
+1492 DSNFEI
-1498 DVNPISFSTQRVKS
+1498 VVNPISFSTQRIKS

-1530 DKSTTSIITY
+1530 DKSTISIITY

-1605 SLLKNKDILKLYE
+1605 SLLKNEDILKLYE
-1618 VSKNKSIKIHGI
+1618 AAKSKPIKVHGI

-1648 IVLDVDYTDFYDS
+1648 IVLDVDYTDFYNS
-1661 IQDKSR
+1661 LQDKSR
-1667 ALLRETKFGDISV
+1667 TLLRKAKFGDISV

-1705 IEIEYTD
+1705 IEIEYAD
-1712 KGINLSYLPEGENQS
+1712 KGINLSYLPEGGNQN

-1732 NIQNNPKELLT
+1732 DIQSNPKALLT

-1764 ILEHPDDY
+1764 ILEHSNDY

-1782 IQKGK
+1782 TQKGK

-1831 VVETKSIEQTNIEE
+1831 IVETKSIEQTNIEE

-1858 VSHQSKP
+1858 VSYQSKS

>member
-120 GVATLVD
+120 GVATLAD

-160 EKLLTIQNGNGK
+160 EKLLTIQNGNGR

-233 TASEASKRSAIL
+233 AASEASKRSAVL

-259 QAANAATLDEAVTIA
+259 QAANAATLDETVAIA

-279 SNQFLSALETGAKIS
+279 SNQFLSALETGTKIS

-367 SRLDVES
+367 SRLDVER

-455 FMADKGSKILYV
+455 FMADKGSKVLYV

-472 FEEGWQTA
+472 FEEGWQTS

-497 HLYRDEIQKEVIDAA
+497 HLYKDEIQKEIIDAA

-540 KLKKAAKEGKE
+540 KLKKATKEGKE
-551 IAEDKLSE
+551 IAEEKLSE
-559 EEEQAM
+559 DEEQAM

-572 VVDTEDVV
+572 VVDNEDVV
-580 DVNAKVVEST
+580 DVNAEVVEST
-590 PIESSEQQN
+590 PVESSEQQN
-599 QTEETKIPEPVESP
+599 QTEETKTPEPIESP
-613 IVADNETEGVLA
+613 IVTDNETKGILA

-668 SNISNIEDILSK
+668 SNISNVEDILSK
-680 LEDIQSTYIDQNQ
+680 LDDIQSTYIDQNQ

-720 SEDENRSKANYNAL
+720 SDDENRSKTNYNAL

-746 NQNLEDDLSR
+746 NQNLEDDLNR

-832 EPYITTLLNDIQ
+832 EPYITALLNDIQ

-875 AKKVIN
+875 AKKVVN

-898 SEDSKKQEL
+898 SEDAKKQEL
-907 QDLEEYQK
+907 QDLEKYQK

-921 QVNDLVDRINNGLD
+921 QVNDLVDRINDGLD

-950 NSNISNKAELAYRLF
+950 NSNIPNKAELAYRFF

-972 ISNFYKGFKIDTGNK
+972 ISDFYKGFKIDTGNK

-993 RKEKQKDADIYLAD
+993 KKEKQKDADIYLAD

-1057 LSLYFNMQEEVPSEI
+1057 LSLYFNMQEEVPSKI

-1126 IEIDGSKYGFISNGN
+1126 IEIGGSKYGFISNGS

-1173 SEKSGIFNFIVDAFG
+1173 SERSGIFNFIVDAFG

-1226 NDFSLDTQSPYER
+1226 NDFSLDTQSPYKR
-1239 FKNLFNSY
+1239 FKNLFDSY

-1252 RSAVNPIQTN
+1252 RSAVNPIQSN
-1262 YRVILGE
+1262 YRINLGE
-1269 DYTVYTI
+1269 DYTVYPI
-1276 QKNPNAR
+1276 QKDPNTR

-1292 NKTNQVEILRPEDI
+1292 NKTNQVEILKPEDI

-1343 NPEIEVSSD
+1343 NPEIDVSSD
-1352 DFNIEDLPADTRS
+1352 NFNIEDLPADIRS
-1365 YYKEIFSFWSNILNK
+1365 YYEEIFSFWSNILNK
-1380 GINRG
+1380 GIDKG

-1393 EAYDS
+1393 EVYDS
-1398 KDRNIKELADLINDS
+1398 KDKNVKELADLINDR
-1413 DIVSVDKFSEYLEK
+1413 DIISINKFSEYLER

-1479 KELVKALWYKQNI
+1479 KELIKALWYKQNI

-1498 DVNPISFSTQRVKS
+1498 VVNPISFSTQRVKS

-1605 SLLKNKDILKLYE
+1605 SLLKNEDILKLYE
-1618 VSKNKSIKIHGI
+1618 TSKTKPIKVHGI
-1630 EITRSDIDSFNES
+1630 EITRSDIDSFNEL

-1661 IQDKSR
+1661 LQDKSR
-1667 ALLRETKFGDISV
+1667 TLLRKVKFGDISV

-1712 KGINLSYLPEGENQS
+1712 KGINLSYLPEGENQN

-1732 NIQNNPKELLT
+1732 DIQSNPKALLT

-1764 ILEHPDDY
+1764 ILEHSDDY
-1772 SLDNLSYPDM
+1772 SLDNLSYPD
-1782 IQKGK
+1782 ITQKGK

-1831 VVETKSIEQTNIEE
+1831 TVETKSIEQINIEE

-1858 VSHQSKP
+1858 VSHQSKS

>member
-120 GVATLVD
+120 GVATLAD

-160 EKLLTIQNGNGK
+160 EKLLTIQNGNGR

-233 TASEASKRSAIL
+233 TASEASKRSAVL

-259 QAANAATLDEAVTIA
+259 QAANATTLDEAVTIA

-367 SRLDVES
+367 SRLDVER

-455 FMADKGSKILYV
+455 FMADKGSKVLYV
-467 ASSEG
+467 TSSEG
-472 FEEGWQTA
+472 FEEGWQTS

-497 HLYRDEIQKEVIDAA
+497 HLYKDEIQKEIIDAA

-540 KLKKAAKEGKE
+540 KLKKASKEGKE
-551 IAEDKLSE
+551 IAEEKLSE
-559 EEEQAM
+559 DEEQAM

-572 VVDTEDVV
+572 VVDNEDVV
-580 DVNAKVVEST
+580 DVNAEVIEST
-590 PIESSEQQN
+590 PVESSE
-599 QTEETKIPEPVESP
+599 ETKTPEPVESP

-668 SNISNIEDILSK
+668 SNISNVEDILSK
-680 LEDIQSTYIDQNQ
+680 LDDIQSTYIDQNQ

-720 SEDENRSKANYNAL
+720 SEDENKSKTNYNAL

-746 NQNLEDDLSR
+746 NQNLEDDLIR

-791 LKRLSKQKKYAKYKD
+791 LKRLYKQKKYAKYKD

-875 AKKVIN
+875 AKKVVN

-950 NSNISNKAELAYRLF
+950 NSNIANKAELAYRFF
-965 KGDLAKY
+965 KGNLAKY
-972 ISNFYKGFKIDTGNK
+972 ISDFYKGFKIDTGNK

-1021 NLLQGIKN
+1021 DLLQGIKN

-1057 LSLYFNMQEEVPSEI
+1057 LSLYFNMQEEVPSKI
-1072 VKEIESFINE
+1072 VKEIESFISE

-1126 IEIDGSKYGFISNGN
+1126 IEIDGSKYGFISNGS

-1146 DYSNSNIIPNNS
+1146 DYGNSNIIPNNS

-1173 SEKSGIFNFIVDAFG
+1173 SERSGLFNFIVDAFG

-1204 YFTNPSSISK
+1204 YFTNLSSISK
-1214 IEKETNDIVEEN
+1214 IEKETNNIIEEN
-1226 NDFSLDTQSPYER
+1226 NDFSLDTQSPYKR
-1239 FKNLFNSY
+1239 FKNLFDSY

-1262 YRVILGE
+1262 YRVNLGE
-1269 DYTVYTI
+1269 DYTVYPI
-1276 QKNPNAR
+1276 QKDPNTR

-1343 NPEIEVSSD
+1343 NPEIDVPSD
-1352 DFNIEDLPADTRS
+1352 NFNIEDLPADIRS
-1365 YYKEIFSFWSNILNK
+1365 YYEEIFSFWSNILNK
-1380 GINRG
+1380 GINKG
-1385 NFQVGYYE
+1385 NFQVGYYDE
-1393 EAYDS
+1393 VYNS
-1398 KDRNIKELADLINDS
+1398 KDKNVKELADLINDR
-1413 DIVSVDKFSEYLEK
+1413 DIISINKFSEYLER

-1479 KELVKALWYKQNI
+1479 KELIKALWYKQNI

-1498 DVNPISFSTQRVKS
+1498 VVNPISFSTQRVKS
-1512 KNVTSPKTKVSDV
+1512 KNVTSPKTKISDV

-1585 HSIEVQGRKLSEKEA
+1585 HSIEIQGRKLSEKEA

-1618 VSKNKSIKIHGI
+1618 ASKSKPIKVHGI

-1648 IVLDVDYTDFYDS
+1648 IVLDVDYTDFYDRL
-1661 IQDKSR
+1661 QDKSR
-1667 ALLRETKFGDISV
+1667 TLLRKAKFGDISV

-1712 KGINLSYLPEGENQS
+1712 KGINLSYLPEGENQN

-1732 NIQNNPKELLT
+1732 NVQSNPKALLT

-1782 IQKGK
+1782 TQKGK

-1845 EQKEVSCPSQSGG
+1845 EQKEVSCPNQSGG
-1858 VSHQSKP
+1858 VSHQSKS
-1865 KSTNISE
+1865 KNTNISE

>member
-120 GVATLVD
+120 GVATLAD

-222 FANKLDRVMSA
+222 FANKLDRVMST
-233 TASEASKRSAIL
+233 TASEASKRSAVL

-279 SNQFLSALETGAKIS
+279 SNQFLSAIETGAKIS

-367 SRLDVES
+367 SRLDVER

-426 MLPEYFQFDKVYSLM
+426 VLPEYFQFDKIYSLM

-455 FMADKGSKILYV
+455 FMADKGSKVLYV

-472 FEEGWQTA
+472 FEEGWQTS

-497 HLYRDEIQKEVIDAA
+497 HLYKDEIQKEIIDAA
-512 ILGAIGGVAVGVGL
+512 ILGAIGGVAVGIGL

-551 IAEDKLSE
+551 IAEEKLSE
-559 EEEQAM
+559 DEEQAM

-572 VVDTEDVV
+572 VVNNEDVV
-580 DVNAKVVEST
+580 DVNAEVVESI

-599 QTEETKIPEPVESP
+599 QTEETKTPEPVESP

-680 LEDIQSTYIDQNQ
+680 LDDIQSTYIDQNQ

-720 SEDENRSKANYNAL
+720 SEDENRSKTNYNAL

-746 NQNLEDDLSR
+746 NQNLEDDLNR

-844 VKSVIGNL
+844 VKSVIGDL

-875 AKKVIN
+875 AKKVVN

-921 QVNDLVDRINNGLD
+921 QVNDLVDRINDGLD

-950 NSNISNKAELAYRLF
+950 NSNITNKAELAYRFF

-972 ISNFYKGFKIDTGNK
+972 ISDFYKGFKIDTGNK

-1126 IEIDGSKYGFISNGN
+1126 IEISGSKYGFISDGS

-1146 DYSNSNIIPNNS
+1146 DYSNSNVIPNNS

-1194 FEETDKGINL
+1194 FEETNKGINL

-1226 NDFSLDTQSPYER
+1226 NDFSLDTQSPYKR
-1239 FKNLFNSY
+1239 FKNLFDSY

-1252 RSAVNPIQTN
+1252 RSAVNPIQTS
-1262 YRVILGE
+1262 YRVNLGD
-1269 DYTVYTI
+1269 DYTVYPI
-1276 QKNPNAR
+1276 QKDPNTS

-1343 NPEIEVSSD
+1343 NPEIEVPSD
-1352 DFNIEDLPADTRS
+1352 NFNIEDLPADTRS
-1365 YYKEIFSFWSNILNK
+1365 YYEEIFSFWSNILNK

-1393 EAYDS
+1393 EVYDS
-1398 KDRNIKELADLINDS
+1398 KNRNIKELADLINDS
-1413 DIVSVDKFSEYLEK
+1413 DIVSVDKFSEYLEM

-1449 YTDGKI
+1449 YTDGKV

-1492 DPNFEI
+1492 DPSFEI

-1585 HSIEVQGRKLSEKEA
+1585 HSIEVQGRKLTEKEA

-1605 SLLKNKDILKLYE
+1605 SLLKNEDILKLYE
-1618 VSKNKSIKIHGI
+1618 ASKSKPIKVHGI

-1727 PIIIE
+1727 PIIIK
-1732 NIQNNPKELLT
+1732 NVQSNPKALLT

-1752 ASHIKVPLDLKY
+1752 ASHIKVPLDLNY
-1764 ILEHPDDY
+1764 ILEHSDDY

-1782 IQKGK
+1782 NQKGK

-1831 VVETKSIEQTNIEE
+1831 VVETKSMEQINIEE

-1858 VSHQSKP
+1858 VSHQSKS

>member
-1 MAKINRSKP
+1 MAKINRNKP

-120 GVATLVD
+120 GVATLAD

-160 EKLLTIQNGNGK
+160 EKLLTIQNGNGR

-222 FANKLDRVMSA
+222 FANKLDRVISA
-233 TASEASKRSAIL
+233 TASEASKRSAVL
-245 RIMRQHGANEAIVR
+245 RIMRQHGANETIVR

-279 SNQFLSALETGAKIS
+279 SNQFLSAIETGAKIS

-300 IATVG
+300 IATIG

-367 SRLDVES
+367 SRLDVER

-455 FMADKGSKILYV
+455 FMADKGSKVLYV

-472 FEEGWQTA
+472 FEEGWQTS

-497 HLYRDEIQKEVIDAA
+497 HLYKDEIQKEIVDAA

-551 IAEDKLSE
+551 IAEEKLSE
-559 EEEQAM
+559 DEGQAM
-565 TEAENVE
+565 AEAENVE
-572 VVDTEDVV
+572 VVDNEDVV
-580 DVNAKVVEST
+580 DVNAEVVEST
-590 PIESSEQQN
+590 PVESSE
-599 QTEETKIPEPVESP
+599 ETKTPEPTESP
-613 IVADNETEGVLA
+613 IVADNEAEGVLA

-668 SNISNIEDILSK
+668 SNISNVEDILSK
-680 LEDIQSTYIDQNQ
+680 LDDIQSTYIDQNQ

-720 SEDENRSKANYNAL
+720 SEDENRSKTNYNAL

-746 NQNLEDDLSR
+746 NQNLEDDLNR

-875 AKKVIN
+875 AKKVVN
-881 NEQTTEDAKIDV
+881 NEQTTEDAKIDI

-921 QVNDLVDRINNGLD
+921 QVNDLVDRINDGLD

-950 NSNISNKAELAYRLF
+950 NSNIANKAELAYRFF
-965 KGDLAKY
+965 KGNLAKY
-972 ISNFYKGFKIDTGNK
+972 ISDFYKGFKIDIGNK

-993 RKEKQKDADIYLAD
+993 KKEKQKDADIYLAD
-1007 KLLNPQKLSDSDIL
+1007 KLLNPKKLSDSDIL

-1057 LSLYFNMQEEVPSEI
+1057 LSLYFNMQGEVPSEI
-1072 VKEIESFINE
+1072 VKEIDSFINE

-1126 IEIDGSKYGFISNGN
+1126 IEIDGSKYGFISNGS

-1146 DYSNSNIIPNNS
+1146 DYGNSNIIPNNS

-1173 SEKSGIFNFIVDAFG
+1173 SERSGLFNFIVDAFG

-1194 FEETDKGINL
+1194 FEETNKGINL

-1214 IEKETNDIVEEN
+1214 IEKETNNIIEEN
-1226 NDFSLDTQSPYER
+1226 NDFSLDTQSPYKR
-1239 FKNLFNSY
+1239 FKNLFDVY

-1262 YRVILGE
+1262 YRINLGE
-1269 DYTVYTI
+1269 DYTVYPI
-1276 QKNPNAR
+1276 QKDPNTR

-1343 NPEIEVSSD
+1343 NPEIDVSSD
-1352 DFNIEDLPADTRS
+1352 NFNIEDLPADIRS
-1365 YYKEIFSFWSNILNK
+1365 YYEEIFSFWSNILNK
-1380 GINRG
+1380 GINKG
-1385 NFQVGYYE
+1385 NFQVGYYDE
-1393 EAYDS
+1393 VYNS
-1398 KDRNIKELADLINDS
+1398 KDKNVKELADLINDR
-1413 DIVSVDKFSEYLEK
+1413 DIISINKFSEYLER

-1432 DKDAKL
+1432 DKDSKL

-1479 KELVKALWYKQNI
+1479 KELIKALWYKQNI
-1492 DPNFEI
+1492 DPDFEI
-1498 DVNPISFSTQRVKS
+1498 VVNPISFSTQRVKS

-1605 SLLKNKDILKLYE
+1605 SLLKNEDILKLYE
-1618 VSKNKSIKIHGI
+1618 ASKNKPIKVHGI

-1648 IVLDVDYTDFYDS
+1648 IVLDVDYTDFYDNL
-1661 IQDKSR
+1661 QDKSR
-1667 ALLRETKFGDISV
+1667 TLLRKAKFGDISV

-1712 KGINLSYLPEGENQS
+1712 KGINLSYLPEGGSQN

-1732 NIQNNPKELLT
+1732 DIQSNPKALLT

-1764 ILEHPDDY
+1764 ILEHSDDY

-1782 IQKGK
+1782 TQKGK

-1858 VSHQSKP
+1858 VSHQSKS

>member
-120 GVATLVD
+120 GVATLAD

-160 EKLLTIQNGNGK
+160 EKLLTIQNGNGR

-233 TASEASKRSAIL
+233 TASEASKRSAVL

-259 QAANAATLDEAVTIA
+259 QAANATTLDEAVTIA

-367 SRLDVES
+367 SRLDVER

-455 FMADKGSKILYV
+455 FMADKGSKVLYI

-472 FEEGWQTA
+472 FEEGWQTS

-497 HLYRDEIQKEVIDAA
+497 HLYKDEIQKEIIDAA

-540 KLKKAAKEGKE
+540 KLKKASKEGKE
-551 IAEDKLSE
+551 IAEEKLSE
-559 EEEQAM
+559 DEEQAM

-572 VVDTEDVV
+572 VVDNEDVV
-580 DVNAKVVEST
+580 DVNAEVIEST
-590 PIESSEQQN
+590 PVESSE
-599 QTEETKIPEPVESP
+599 ETKTPEPVESP

-668 SNISNIEDILSK
+668 SNISNVEDILSK
-680 LEDIQSTYIDQNQ
+680 LDDIQSTYIDQNQ

-720 SEDENRSKANYNAL
+720 SEDENKSKTNYNAL

-746 NQNLEDDLSR
+746 NQNLEDDLIR

-791 LKRLSKQKKYAKYKD
+791 LKRLYKQKKYAKYKD

-875 AKKVIN
+875 AKKVVN

-950 NSNISNKAELAYRLF
+950 NSNIANKAELAYRFF
-965 KGDLAKY
+965 KGNLAKY
-972 ISNFYKGFKIDTGNK
+972 ISDFYKGFKIDTGNK

-1021 NLLQGIKN
+1021 DLLQGIKN

-1072 VKEIESFINE
+1072 VKEIDSFINE

-1126 IEIDGSKYGFISNGN
+1126 IEIGGSKYGFISNGS

-1173 SEKSGIFNFIVDAFG
+1173 SERSGIFNFIVDVFG

-1204 YFTNPSSISK
+1204 YFTNLSSISK
-1214 IEKETNDIVEEN
+1214 IEKETNNIIEEN
-1226 NDFSLDTQSPYER
+1226 NDFSLDTQSPYKR
-1239 FKNLFNSY
+1239 FKNLFDSY

-1262 YRVILGE
+1262 YRVNLGE
-1269 DYTVYTI
+1269 DYTVYPI
-1276 QKNPNAR
+1276 QKDPNTR

-1343 NPEIEVSSD
+1343 NPEIDVPSD
-1352 DFNIEDLPADTRS
+1352 NFNIEDLPADIRS
-1365 YYKEIFSFWSNILNK
+1365 YYEEIFSFWSNILNK
-1380 GINRG
+1380 GINKG
-1385 NFQVGYYE
+1385 NFQVGYYDE
-1393 EAYDS
+1393 VYNS
-1398 KDRNIKELADLINDS
+1398 KDKNVKELADLINDR
-1413 DIVSVDKFSEYLEK
+1413 DIISINKFSEYLER

-1479 KELVKALWYKQNI
+1479 KELIKALWYKQNI

-1498 DVNPISFSTQRVKS
+1498 VVNPISFSTQRVKS
-1512 KNVTSPKTKVSDV
+1512 KNVTSPKTKISDV

-1585 HSIEVQGRKLSEKEA
+1585 HSIEIQGRKLSEKEA

-1618 VSKNKSIKIHGI
+1618 ASKSKPIKVHGI

-1648 IVLDVDYTDFYDS
+1648 IVLDVDYTDFYDRL
-1661 IQDKSR
+1661 QDKSR
-1667 ALLRETKFGDISV
+1667 TLLRKAKFGDISV

-1712 KGINLSYLPEGENQS
+1712 KGINLSYLPEGENQN

-1732 NIQNNPKELLT
+1732 NVQSNPKALLT

-1782 IQKGK
+1782 TQKGK

-1845 EQKEVSCPSQSGG
+1845 EQKEVSCPNQSGG
-1858 VSHQSKP
+1858 VSHQSKS
-1865 KSTNISE
+1865 KNTNISE

>member
-120 GVATLVD
+120 GVATLAD

-160 EKLLTIQNGNGK
+160 EKLLTIQNGNGR

-233 TASEASKRSAIL
+233 AASEASKRSAVL

-259 QAANAATLDEAVTIA
+259 QAANAATLDETVAIA

-279 SNQFLSALETGAKIS
+279 SNQFLSAIETGAKIS

-367 SRLDVES
+367 SRLDVER

-455 FMADKGSKILYV
+455 FMADKGSKVLYV

-472 FEEGWQTA
+472 FEEGWQTS

-497 HLYRDEIQKEVIDAA
+497 HLYKDEIQKEIIDAA

-540 KLKKAAKEGKE
+540 KLKKSAKEGKE
-551 IAEDKLSE
+551 ITEEKLSE
-559 EEEQAM
+559 DEEQAM

-572 VVDTEDVV
+572 VVDNEDVV
-580 DVNAKVVEST
+580 DVNAEVVEST
-590 PIESSEQQN
+590 PVESSEQQN
-599 QTEETKIPEPVESP
+599 QTEEIKTTEPVESP
-613 IVADNETEGVLA
+613 IVADNEAEGVLA

-668 SNISNIEDILSK
+668 SNISNVEDILSK
-680 LEDIQSTYIDQNQ
+680 LDDIQSTYIDQNQ

-720 SEDENRSKANYNAL
+720 SEDENRSKTNYNAL

-746 NQNLEDDLSR
+746 NQNLEDDLNR

-863 ETIQD
+863 EAIQD

-875 AKKVIN
+875 AKKVVN

-921 QVNDLVDRINNGLD
+921 QVNDLVDRINDGLD

-950 NSNISNKAELAYRLF
+950 NSNIANKAELAYRFF
-965 KGDLAKY
+965 KGNLAKY
-972 ISNFYKGFKIDTGNK
+972 ISDFYKGFKIDTGNK
-987 VLLDEI
+987 FLLDEI

-1057 LSLYFNMQEEVPSEI
+1057 LSLYFNMQEEVPSKI

-1126 IEIDGSKYGFISNGN
+1126 IEIDGSKYGFISNGS

-1173 SEKSGIFNFIVDAFG
+1173 SERSGIFNFIVDAFG

-1226 NDFSLDTQSPYER
+1226 NDFSLDTQSPYKR
-1239 FKNLFNSY
+1239 FKNLFDSY

-1262 YRVILGE
+1262 YRINLGE
-1269 DYTVYTI
+1269 DYTVYPI
-1276 QKNPNAR
+1276 QKDPNTS

-1343 NPEIEVSSD
+1343 NPEIEVPSD
-1352 DFNIEDLPADTRS
+1352 DFNIEDLPDDIRS
-1365 YYKEIFSFWSNILNK
+1365 YYEEIFSFWSNILNK
-1380 GINRG
+1380 GIDKG
-1385 NFQVGYYE
+1385 NFQVGYYDE
-1393 EAYDS
+1393 VYNS
-1398 KDRNIKELADLINDS
+1398 KDKNVKELADLINDR
-1413 DIVSVDKFSEYLEK
+1413 DIISINKFSEYLER

-1479 KELVKALWYKQNI
+1479 KELIKALWYKQNI

-1498 DVNPISFSTQRVKS
+1498 VVNPISFSTQRVKS

-1605 SLLKNKDILKLYE
+1605 SLLKNEDILKLYE
-1618 VSKNKSIKIHGI
+1618 ASKRKPIKVHGI
-1630 EITRSDIDSFNES
+1630 EITRNDIDSFNES

-1648 IVLDVDYTDFYDS
+1648 IVLDVDYTDFYDNL
-1661 IQDKSR
+1661 QDKSR
-1667 ALLRETKFGDISV
+1667 TLLRKAKFGDISV

-1712 KGINLSYLPEGENQS
+1712 KGINLSYLPEGGNQN

-1732 NIQNNPKELLT
+1732 NVQSNPKALLT

-1782 IQKGK
+1782 TQKGK

-1831 VVETKSIEQTNIEE
+1831 TVETKSIEQTNIEE
-1845 EQKEVSCPSQSGG
+1845 EQKEISCPSQSGG
-1858 VSHQSKP
+1858 VSHQSKS

>member
-25 DIVRQSLTNEQNNLA
+25 DIVRQSLINEQNNLA

-120 GVATLVD
+120 GVATLAD

-160 EKLLTIQNGNGK
+160 EKLLTIQNGNGR

-222 FANKLDRVMSA
+222 FANKLDRVMSTA
-233 TASEASKRSAIL
+233 ASEASKRSAVL
-245 RIMRQHGANEAIVR
+245 RIMRQHGANETIIR

-279 SNQFLSALETGAKIS
+279 SNQFLSAIETGAKIS

-367 SRLDVES
+367 SRLDVER

-455 FMADKGSKILYV
+455 FMADKGSKVLYV

-472 FEEGWQTA
+472 FEEGWQTS

-497 HLYRDEIQKEVIDAA
+497 HLYKDEIQKEIIDAA

-551 IAEDKLSE
+551 IAEEKLSE
-559 EEEQAM
+559 DEEQAM

-572 VVDTEDVV
+572 VVDNEDVV
-580 DVNAKVVEST
+580 DVNAEVVEST
-590 PIESSEQQN
+590 PIESSKQQN
-599 QTEETKIPEPVESP
+599 QTEETKTPEPVESP

-668 SNISNIEDILSK
+668 SNISNVEDILSK
-680 LEDIQSTYIDQNQ
+680 LDDIQSTYIDQNQ

-720 SEDENRSKANYNAL
+720 SENENRSKTNYNAL
-734 LLSVNEVFNKFI
+734 LLSINEVFNKFI
-746 NQNLEDDLSR
+746 NQNLEDDLNR

-767 PVIVRNTKG
+767 PVIVKNTKG

-863 ETIQD
+863 EIIQD

-875 AKKVIN
+875 AKKVVN

-921 QVNDLVDRINNGLD
+921 QVNDLVDRINDGLD

-950 NSNISNKAELAYRLF
+950 NSNIPNKVELAYRLF
-965 KGDLAKY
+965 KGNLAKY
-972 ISNFYKGFKIDTGNK
+972 ISDFYKGFKIDTGNK

-1007 KLLNPQKLSDSDIL
+1007 KLLNPKKLSDSDIL

-1072 VKEIESFINE
+1072 VKEIESFISE

-1126 IEIDGSKYGFISNGN
+1126 IEISGSKYGFISNGS

-1146 DYSNSNIIPNNS
+1146 DYNNSNIIPNNS
-1158 FEAGAIVYLMPSTAI
+1158 FEASAIVYLMPSTVI
-1173 SEKSGIFNFIVDAFG
+1173 SERSGIFNFIVDSFG

-1226 NDFSLDTQSPYER
+1226 NDFSLDTQSPYKR
-1239 FKNLFNSY
+1239 FKNLFDSY

-1262 YRVILGE
+1262 YRVNLGD
-1269 DYTVYTI
+1269 DYTVYPI
-1276 QKNPNAR
+1276 QKDPNTR

-1311 DNNIDVSLLMN
+1311 DNNIDVSSLMN

-1343 NPEIEVSSD
+1343 NPEIEVPSD

-1365 YYKEIFSFWSNILNK
+1365 YYEEIFSFWSNILNK

-1393 EAYDS
+1393 EVYDS
-1398 KDRNIKELADLINDS
+1398 KDRNIKELTDLINDS
-1413 DIVSVDKFSEYLEK
+1413 DIVSVDKFSEYLER

-1492 DPNFEI
+1492 DSNFEI

-1512 KNVTSPKTKVSDV
+1512 KNVTSPKTKVLDV

-1585 HSIEVQGRKLSEKEA
+1585 HSIEIQGRKLSEKEA

-1605 SLLKNKDILKLYE
+1605 SLLKNEDILKLYE
-1618 VSKNKSIKIHGI
+1618 ASKNKPIKVHGI

-1661 IQDKSR
+1661 IQNKSR

-1712 KGINLSYLPEGENQS
+1712 KGINLSYLPEEENQN
-1727 PIIIE
+1727 PIIIKD
-1732 NIQNNPKELLT
+1732 IQSNPKALLT

-1764 ILEHPDDY
+1764 ILEHSDDY

-1782 IQKGK
+1782 TQKGK

-1858 VSHQSKP
+1858 VSHQSKS